1 MPDERTVP
9 TNIIERLKDWDH
21 TARRLRILTIGL
33 AVVSIVFSILVA
45 SEVLPDDVQRGAA
58 ICAAIATALLTGLG
72 LTQKSNAARNAW
84 RHLNAEVMRY
94 QDRVESDDAKAK
106 GALYGAYE
114 KGETLMG
121 DVAISANVGK

>member
-9 TNIIERLKDWDH
+9 TNIIERLKDWDD

-45 SEVLPDDVQRGAA
+45 SEVLPDDVQRGVA

-94 QDRVESDDAKAK
+94 QDRVESDDVKAK

>member
-9 TNIIERLKDWDH
+9 TNIIERLEDWDD

-33 AVVSIVFSILVA
+33 AVVSIFFSILVA

>member
-9 TNIIERLKDWDH
+9 TNIIERLKDWDD

-45 SEVLPDDVQRGAA
+45 SEVLPDDVQRGVA

-72 LTQKSNAARNAW
+72 LTQKSNAARDAW

>member
-9 TNIIERLKDWDH
+9 TNIIERLKDWDD

-45 SEVLPDDVQRGAA
+45 SEVLPDDVQRGVA